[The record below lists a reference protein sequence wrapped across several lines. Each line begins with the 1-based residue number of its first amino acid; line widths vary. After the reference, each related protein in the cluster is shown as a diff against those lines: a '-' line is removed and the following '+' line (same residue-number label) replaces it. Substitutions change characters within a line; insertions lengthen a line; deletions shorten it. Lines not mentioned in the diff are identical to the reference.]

1 MLCLKGLLCR
11 DDCFMVRLFARKLWV
26 LFSLLSSKQSVHYDI
41 GWSRRYYEVCKMLQ
55 LICLHKS
62 ECRQWMISSRL
73 CRQMS
78 LVSPGR
84 YNSPRQQQ
92 QQCKHCHIPLTVHH
106 YCSPRLIYS
115 WWSVVR
121 QLHLLWLNINCLHYF
136 DEFSRCWHHHN
147 PPATEAAVDLI
158 SPSRTSRSRGCCF
171 DETSNSM
178 AVWQPPHFSL
188 QTTYYE
194 IRNGTIIIFTNVIIT
209 TSLLNNDPSEHDDN
223 LDCFKNKHC
232 SVSTREC
239 CMNAAWNCSSQGHI
253 NMTLTKT
260 LHHYCCPVPI
270 HMILY
275 SEVTHRK

>member
-1 MLCLKGLLCR
+1 
-11 DDCFMVRLFARKLWV
+11 
-26 LFSLLSSKQSVHYDI
+26 
-41 GWSRRYYEVCKMLQ
+41 MLQ

-136 DEFSRCWHHHN
+136 DEFSRCWHHHT

-158 SPSRTSRSRGCCF
+158 SPSRTSRSRGCWWNQQQYGSV
-171 DETSNSM
+171 TAST
-178 AVWQPPHFSL
+178 L
-188 QTTYYE
+188 LTTNYLLWNTQWHNYHLYKCHHNNIFAKQWS
-194 IRNGTIIIFTNVIIT
+194 IRT
-209 TSLLNNDPSEHDDN
+209 
-223 LDCFKNKHC
+223 
-232 SVSTREC
+232 
-239 CMNAAWNCSSQGHI
+239 WW
-253 NMTLTKT
+253 
-260 LHHYCCPVPI
+260 
-270 HMILY
+270 
-275 SEVTHRK
+275 

>member
-1 MLCLKGLLCR
+1 MICLKGSLCLEY
-11 DDCFMVRLFARKLWV
+11 CFMVRLLDRKLWV
-26 LFSLLSSKQSVHYDI
+26 LFSLSSSKQSVHYDI

-121 QLHLLWLNINCLHYF
+121 QLHLLWLTLYKLF
-136 DEFSRCWHHHN
+136 ALFWWVLKML
-147 PPATEAAVDLI
+147 T
-158 SPSRTSRSRGCCF
+158 
-171 DETSNSM
+171 
-178 AVWQPPHFSL
+178 
-188 QTTYYE
+188 
-194 IRNGTIIIFTNVIIT
+194 
-209 TSLLNNDPSEHDDN
+209 
-223 LDCFKNKHC
+223 
-232 SVSTREC
+232 
-239 CMNAAWNCSSQGHI
+239 SSQPTCHRS
-253 NMTLTKT
+253 
-260 LHHYCCPVPI
+260 CCWPNFP
-270 HMILY
+270 L
-275 SEVTHRK
+275 SDL